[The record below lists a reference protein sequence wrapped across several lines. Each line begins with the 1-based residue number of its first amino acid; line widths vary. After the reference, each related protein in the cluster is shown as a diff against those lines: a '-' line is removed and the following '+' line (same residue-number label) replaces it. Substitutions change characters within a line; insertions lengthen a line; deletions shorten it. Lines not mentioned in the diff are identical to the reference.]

1 MRRRDFLLLTGMAAS
16 WRPPS
21 SRTAVA
27 RHTDA
32 QFDEIAALVT
42 AKMAEYHV
50 PGVAVG
56 IVKNG
61 ETTLRGFG
69 VTNVDD
75 PQPIT
80 PETLFTI
87 ASISKT
93 VTATADDEA
102 RSNRA
107 GSN

>member
-1 MRRRDFLLLTGMAAS
+1 MKRRDFLLLTGAAVT
-16 WRPPS
+16 WRPAPI
-21 SRTAVA
+21 RAA
-27 RHTDA
+27 RRQADA
-32 QFDEIAALVT
+32 RFDEIAAVVN

-61 ETTLRGFG
+61 ETTMRGFG

-93 VTATADDEA
+93 VTATAIMKLIEQG
-102 RSNRA
+102 RVEL
-107 GSN
+107 